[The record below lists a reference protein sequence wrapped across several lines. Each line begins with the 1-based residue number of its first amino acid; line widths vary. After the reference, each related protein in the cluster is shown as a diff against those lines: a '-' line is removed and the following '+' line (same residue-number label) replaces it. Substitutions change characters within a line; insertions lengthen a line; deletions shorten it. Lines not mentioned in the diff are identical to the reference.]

1 MNKLSCILISCDSEK
16 NKGKSI
22 FHTLSMILKQDLDD
36 FELILFEN
44 SHNKTKKKIVELG
57 NYVEKL
63 NKKRVNPID
72 FLVINKK
79 SSLNVNLARNF
90 AAKKAKSNLL
100 LFIEDD
106 TIMLDYSHFSL
117 IYDFSKNFDF
127 GFGAR
132 RFWTSVNWFQRN
144 SNLILEKINS
154 DKISFL
160 NKYKKEVPKEYKRD
174 KDIAIFYL
182 LQKYTFIANFGFCKK
197 DLFLKVGG
205 FPIYKAL
212 DLSDDCLMYR
222 LFNLGARYKFLGDLS
237 VLHVSHYRER
247 KNNRENLNLYMD
259 ELKNNNHYWCHIHK
273 AFNKRTLADDVIEEL
288 GSIHYD
294 YRLRAIYLDYL
305 RMYPLDINKN
315 SNNIFYWKENNA
327 LNIMDFSFL
336 INKLINTK
344 FLNDFIK
351 KSSADFDNLAIIIK
365 LSIDNNIVK
374 INKDGRIKYLSFFEK
389 NQKIFLNEN
398 KLIPNNKL
406 NQFPCDFNS
415 RKRRAKFII
424 DRYPFV
430 EYLRFAVIG
439 EDDFISPFFKD
450 MNNFF
455 PIVLEK
461 DKRIIKKLKSI
472 NKNLKIFDIDLAK
485 ENSFDECNIP
495 DISTFITDP
504 PYTFNGALLFI
515 MRGLSLLS
523 DNSELKEFYV
533 VLNPTMMGK
542 NIQKI
547 INILSASQVFLH
559 RVIENFSQYKLPI
572 NFKERERANN
582 FLKKM
587 KIKEDSLLYSSSS
600 NLYIFRTYKPN
611 IKNIKEYINLKK
623 LYQHYL

>member
-1 MNKLSCILISCDSEK
+1 
-16 NKGKSI
+16 
-22 FHTLSMILKQDLDD
+22 
-36 FELILFEN
+36 
-44 SHNKTKKKIVELG
+44 
-57 NYVEKL
+57 
-63 NKKRVNPID
+63 
-72 FLVINKK
+72 
-79 SSLNVNLARNF
+79 
-90 AAKKAKSNLL
+90 
-100 LFIEDD
+100 
-106 TIMLDYSHFSL
+106 
-117 IYDFSKNFDF
+117 
-127 GFGAR
+127 
-132 RFWTSVNWFQRN
+132 
-144 SNLILEKINS
+144 
-154 DKISFL
+154 
-160 NKYKKEVPKEYKRD
+160 
-174 KDIAIFYL
+174 
-182 LQKYTFIANFGFCKK
+182 
-197 DLFLKVGG
+197 
-205 FPIYKAL
+205 
-212 DLSDDCLMYR
+212 
-222 LFNLGARYKFLGDLS
+222 
-237 VLHVSHYRER
+237 
-247 KNNRENLNLYMD
+247 
-259 ELKNNNHYWCHIHK
+259 
-273 AFNKRTLADDVIEEL
+273 
-288 GSIHYD
+288 
-294 YRLRAIYLDYL
+294 
-305 RMYPLDINKN
+305 
-315 SNNIFYWKENNA
+315 
-327 LNIMDFSFL
+327 MDFSFL

-365 LSIDNNIVK
+365 LSTDNNIVK

-389 NQKIFLNEN
+389 NQKIFFNEN

-406 NQFPCDFNS
+406 NQFPCDVNS

-430 EYLRFAVIG
+430 EYLRFAIIG

-450 MNNFF
+450 MNNFS

-547 INILSASQVFLH
+547 IDILSASQVFLYG
-559 RVIENFSQYKLPI
+559 VIENFSQYKLPI

-582 FLKKM
+582 FLRKM

-600 NLYIFRTYKPN
+600 NLYIFRTYKPS